1 MAAMRQTRLNW
12 LDWTALTLAL
22 IGAINWGLVGFF
34 NFDLVRLIFSGNG
47 SPTATV
53 TLFSR
58 IIFAIVGLGGLY
70 SIYSLY
76 KVGQIQSRAMPMEE
90 RERMRRAA

>member
-1 MAAMRQTRLNW
+1 MPARLNW
-12 LDWTALTLAL
+12 LDWTALTLAI

-34 NFDLVRLIFSGNG
+34 NFDLVRAIFGTGG
-47 SPTATV
+47 SPTDTV
-53 TLFSR
+53 SALSR

-70 SIYSLY
+70 SIYSLV
-76 KVGQIQSRAMPMEE
+76 KVGRIQSMRMMPAEE